1 MVLIVV
7 AVVIAL
13 VSLAALGFLVSMNS
27 EDRSAHSLADQL
39 QVQQVAASGAEYLQT
54 LVRLPR
60 AQRMALGPMRDNPNL
75 FKDVRVDWDLVGQ
88 RHGRFCVLAPEY
100 ADEGASVEF
109 RFGVQNHSGKLSLAT
124 ILLWDQQEPGRG
136 RAALMNLP
144 GMNESLADAILD
156 WIDRDDVPRELGA
169 EAEFYLGL
177 DPPRQPPN
185 QLPARIEDLL
195 AVRGMTAW
203 QLLGKQD
210 GVFVVTSD
218 QAERVPDQ
226 PRLLES
232 ASVDPAAATTWL
244 TPSPPW
250 AYYLTV
256 HSAERNE
263 SFAGQPR
270 VDLNQPDLLALQTTL
285 QTTLSTEVDAEVA
298 RFVIAY
304 RQYGPASVGIE
315 AASDDPLPPAVIA
328 QPARFRLATPLDLVD
343 AVVTLP
349 QPGTASDKDDS
360 RSGSDKTEKKTFASP
375 FRSRD
380 PASLSKL
387 VDFCDQTTTEP
398 TAVLADRINVQ
409 LATRPVL
416 LGIPGLLP
424 EQVDRILAAPPPGT
438 DDAASRRHAV
448 WLLAEGLVDLETMK
462 RIWPF
467 VTVGGDVWGAQIVAF
482 YDAQSPWFRQEIVI
496 DGTSDGA
503 SPLYYKDLRRL
514 GIGFRW
520 QDLVSATS
528 ADRPFA
534 ANSPRSFLPDR
545 QP

>member
-13 VSLAALGFLVSMNS
+13 VSLAALGFLVSMKS

-39 QVQQVAASGAEYLQT
+39 QVQQVAASGAEYLQA
-54 LVRLPR
+54 LARLPR
-60 AQRMALGPMRDNPNL
+60 AQRTALGSMRDNRNL
-75 FKDVRVDWDLVGQ
+75 FRDVRVDWDPVGQ

-100 ADEGASVEF
+100 ADEAATVEF
-109 RFGVQNHSGKLSLAT
+109 QFGVQNLSGKLSLAT
-124 ILLWDQQEPGRG
+124 LLLWDQQEPGQG

-144 GMNESLADAILD
+144 GMSESLADAILD

-177 DPPRQPPN
+177 DPPRQPLN

-203 QLLGKQD
+203 QLLGKQV
-210 GVFVVTSD
+210 GVFAVRSD

-226 PRLLES
+226 PPPLEL
-232 ASVDPAAATTWL
+232 ATVEPTAAATWL
-244 TPSPPW
+244 TPAPPW

-263 SFAGQPR
+263 SSAGQPR
-270 VDLNQPDLLALQTTL
+270 IDLNQSDLLALQTA
-285 QTTLSTEVDAEVA
+285 LSTAADAEVA

-304 RQYGPASVGIE
+304 RQFGPASVGIE
-315 AASDDPLPPAVIA
+315 AAAADPLPPAVA
-328 QPARFRLATPLDLVD
+328 GQPARFRLATPLDLVD
-343 AVVTLP
+343 ATVTIP
-349 QPGTASDKDDS
+349 QPSDTSGKDDS
-360 RSGSDKTEKKTFASP
+360 RGASDEGGSKRKTFASP

-387 VDFCDQTTTEP
+387 VDFCDLTTTEP
-398 TAVLADRINVQ
+398 TAVLTERINIQ

-416 LGIPGLLP
+416 LGIPGLMP
-424 EQVDRILAAPPPGT
+424 EQVDRILAAPPPAT
-438 DDAASRRHAV
+438 DAAASRQHTV
-448 WLLAEGLVDLETMK
+448 WLLAEGLVDLKTMQ

-520 QDLVSATS
+520 QDLVSATLT
-528 ADRPFA
+528 DRPFA